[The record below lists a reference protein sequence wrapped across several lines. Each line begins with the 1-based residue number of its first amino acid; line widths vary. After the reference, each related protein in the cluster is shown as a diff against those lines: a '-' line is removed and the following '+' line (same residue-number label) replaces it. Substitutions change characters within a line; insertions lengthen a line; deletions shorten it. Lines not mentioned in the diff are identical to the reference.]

1 MKRKKKNF
9 GLRESLL
16 LDILVAIQE
25 AKAQGESSFEENL
38 SRLLRSNG
46 DLASKVKLN
55 RRGYQ
60 IVKKSIP
67 RAARSVVKKFF
78 LGAEA

>member
-1 MKRKKKNF
+1 MKRKKNF
-9 GLRESLL
+9 GLKESIL
-16 LDILVAIQE
+16 LDVLVAIEE

-38 SRLLRSNG
+38 SRILRSNG
-46 DLASKVKLN
+46 DLRIKAKLN

-60 IVKKSIP
+60 LVKGSIP

-78 LGAEA
+78 LGA